1 MKKMA
6 TLFFLLLG
14 ASLLS
19 FGQSA
24 ARHISKLELRK
35 KEKKVFHGRHGDS
48 TSVLYIDTL
57 IMKDRSSLQFF
68 GKKEVKIVVKHAEIG
83 EKAVI
88 SGVAGANNASNF
100 DIVMNLQ
107 KLGSLYVIARGLDA
121 MNGTKTHPNG
131 DAGTVH
137 FAYDGSGITPQS
149 ADKKAKNYL
158 FVDVSPGGRTTN
170 PTADLHQ
177 IYSRIATAPTGLR
190 GMPQGQIYSGSPG
203 REGSFLVL
211 RHTMGDMGE

>member
-6 TLFFLLLG
+6 TMVFLLLG
-14 ASLLS
+14 VSLLS
-19 FGQSA
+19 SGQSA
-24 ARHISKLELRK
+24 ERHIAKLELRK
-35 KEKKVFHGRHGDS
+35 KEKKTFQGRHGDS

-57 IMKDRSSLQFF
+57 IMSDRASLQFF

-100 DIVMNLQ
+100 DIAMNLQ

-131 DAGTVH
+131 DAGTVR
-137 FAYDGSGITPQS
+137 FAYHSAGITPQS
-149 ADKKAKNYL
+149 ADKKAANYL

-170 PTADLHQ
+170 PSADLHQ
-177 IYSRIATAPTGLR
+177 IYSRVASAPPGLR

-203 REGSFLVL
+203 REGSVSLVKS
-211 RHTMGDMGE
+211 GE

>member
-6 TLFFLLLG
+6 LMVFLLPG
-14 ASLLS
+14 VSHSS
-19 FGQSA
+19 FGQPA
-24 ARHISKLELRK
+24 EQRIAKLELRK
-35 KEKKVFHGRHGDS
+35 KEKKTFQGRHGDS

-57 IMKDRSSLQFF
+57 IMGDRSSLRFF

-88 SGVAGANNASNF
+88 SGLAGANNASDF
-100 DIVMNLQ
+100 DIAMNLQ

-121 MNGTKTHPNG
+121 TNGTKTHPNG
-131 DAGTVH
+131 DAGTVR

-170 PTADLHQ
+170 PTSDLRQ
-177 IYSRIATAPTGLR
+177 IYSRIATAPAGLR

-203 REGSFLVL
+203 REGRVFLMVNEDL
-211 RHTMGDMGE
+211 